1 MIITGGYRLLRDR
14 GGMPMI
20 IRLSVGIITGE
31 IGLNAR
37 VRPRR
42 EIGARVRI
50 EKRKRKGAGG
60 GGEREAGKGKQKK

>member
-1 MIITGGYRLLRDR
+1 
-14 GGMPMI
+14 MI

-60 GGEREAGKGKQKK
+60 GGEAGKGKQKK